1 MAESGDGSGGQQ
13 AMLAR
18 NRKTEEQPVK
28 KAWFPLGVKE
38 GFTQWVRFGYEGAR
52 THADESTVVQ
62 HVSGGR

>member
-18 NRKTEEQPVK
+18 NRKTEEHPAK

-38 GFTQWVRFGYEGAR
+38 GFTQWVRQGYQDAY
-52 THADESTVVQ
+52 TCANKSTVVQ